1 MGAEV
6 AAETVDWLDRGRAAY
21 AERAWERAY
30 ASLTQ
35 ADQATPLGPDDLELL
50 ATSAYMLGRV
60 DEFLAVLERAH
71 EAHLERGAALRAV
84 RCAFF
89 IGVNFALLGEI
100 GRASGWFGRAQ
111 RLVERE
117 GRDCVERGYLLIPG
131 AMQSQAAGELDAAA
145 AAAAGAAETAER
157 FGDPDLFALAVHV
170 QGEVLI
176 KQGRVGEGL
185 TLLDEAMLRVAADEL
200 SPIVTGVVYCGVIA
214 GCEEAYELRRAREWT
229 EALSRWCDAQPQ
241 MVAFGGRCLAHRAE
255 IMQLR
260 GAWQEALEEATRA
273 RERSE
278 RAMNPSAAGQALYL
292 QGDVHRLRGDFGA
305 AERAYRNAHQ
315 SGREPQ
321 PGLALLRLA
330 QGDTEKAA
338 AAIRRALA
346 ETVEPLKRA
355 RLLPA
360 CAEIMLAVD
369 DRPAAREACDE
380 LDAISTRYESPM
392 LRAVVDHVR
401 GMVELADGDSRAAL
415 APLARARQAW
425 QELEAPYE
433 GARTRVLIGLA
444 CRGLGDDDSAELEL
458 EAARAVFAQLGA
470 APDLARVGRGPGGPR
485 GLTRRELEVLRLV
498 AQGKSNREIAS
509 TLVLSEH
516 TVARHVQNI
525 FRKLRVSSRTAAA
538 AFAFE
543 RDLL

>member
-1 MGAEV
+1 MGADV
-6 AAETVDWLDRGRAAY
+6 AAETVDWLARGRAAY
-21 AERAWERAY
+21 AERAWESARTAL
-30 ASLTQ
+30 AR
-35 ADQATPLGPDDLELL
+35 ADQGAPLGADDLELL
-50 ATSAYMLGRV
+50 ATSAYMVGRV

-71 EAHLERGAALRAV
+71 EAHLERGEPLRAV

-117 GRDCVERGYLLIPG
+117 GDCVERGYLLMPG
-131 AMQSQAAGELDAAA
+131 ALQSAATGELDAAY
-145 AAAAGAAETAER
+145 AAAGAAAETAER
-157 FGDPDLFALAVHV
+157 FGDRDLFALAVHT
-170 QGEVLI
+170 QGQVLI

-214 GCEEAYELRRAREWT
+214 GCEEVYELRRAREWT
-229 EALSRWCDAQPQ
+229 EALSRWCNAQPE

-255 IMQLR
+255 IMLLH
-260 GAWQEALEEATRA
+260 GAWQEALEESTRA

-278 RAMNPSAAGQALYL
+278 RAMNQSAAGQALYQ
-292 QGDVHRLRGDFGA
+292 QGELHRLRGDFAA
-305 AERAYRNAHQ
+305 AERAYRDAHQ

-330 QGDTEKAA
+330 QGETEKAA

-360 CAEIMLAVD
+360 CAEIMVAAD
-369 DRPAAREACDE
+369 DRQAAREACDE
-380 LDAISTRYESPM
+380 LDAISKRYESAM
-392 LRAVVDHVR
+392 LRALVDHVR

-415 APLARARQAW
+415 VPLARARQAW
-425 QELEAPYE
+425 QELDAPYE

-444 CRGLGDDDSAELEL
+444 CRDLGDDDAAELQL
-458 EAARAVFAQLGA
+458 EAARAVFAQVGA
-470 APDLARVGRGPGGPR
+470 APDLARIGRRARGPR
-485 GLTRRELEVLRLV
+485 GLTQRELEVLRLV
-498 AQGKSNREIAS
+498 AQGKSNRQIAS
-509 TLVLSEH
+509 ALVVSEH

-543 RDLL
+543 HELV